1 VQAGGT
7 RCASPRLGGLAC
19 LRSGPAPTHVLHRA
33 ARLAQTHIAQA
44 PTSPHEQT
52 LACRGAHLGGGSC
65 FCCTP
70 QEQEQEAGPRSSTT
84 SRRHAPGAGAGGRP
98 SCRAPARCCSSC
110 APLQCPAQDS
120 RGGPRVVA
128 CPARRSSRSSR
139 RRSWPPHHAAGC
151 ALLQCP
157 AQDSSRRSCRSRG
170 GPCVARPS
178 AAPVPAGEAAP
189 GSGGQRQRCH
199 CRGRTASTRAPG
211 PCRALRGRQRAASG
225 PHRQG

>member
-1 VQAGGT
+1 MSGTPVERGLWRRVGRGVAVQAGGT

-120 RGGPRVVA
+120 
-128 CPARRSSRSSR
+128 
-139 RRSWPPHHAAGC
+139 
-151 ALLQCP
+151 
-157 AQDSSRRSCRSRG
+157 SRRSCRSRG

-199 CRGRTASTRAPG
+199 CRGRTASSRAPG
-211 PCRALRGRQRAASG
+211 PCRAPGG
-225 PHRQG
+225 V